1 MEIFGLTIPGWVL
14 WVVLIPVLL
23 LFSKLILGWV
33 FVPNG
38 KLALLEKTW
47 SLKGDLPQGMLVA
60 TNGEAGYQAELLTS
74 GLKFFYWRWM
84 YKISFI
90 DPVIVPDFQLGLIT
104 AKFGQSVD
112 PAIGLGKVVPCND
125 FQDITAFLTGG
136 GEMGPQMAYLRP
148 GTYGINP
155 KMFEHNF
162 IRAEVI
168 DEGHIGAVEAQFGQ
182 ALGAG
187 SILGKEV
194 ECSSFQD
201 ITAFHANGGQRGPQ
215 RAYLNPGTYFI
226 NTFMFKIEE
235 HPMIVVGP
243 EEIGVVTTNDGD
255 TLDEGDIAGPVI
267 EGHRSF
273 QLVEEF
279 MQNHGRRGLQEQV
292 LMPGE
297 WRINPYFAKVEK
309 AQMTFVPIGTVCVVT
324 KFTGQIGEDQ
334 SGEEFKHGTIVK
346 NGFRGVQMDPLN
358 PGKYPLNP
366 MTCKYEIVPTTNIVL
381 NWADAK
387 TESHKLDENLSTI
400 KARTKDGFQ
409 MSADVAQILNISYTH
424 ASKVIARFGTL
435 KNLISQV
442 LEPTIGN
449 YFRNSIQEAEAMEFI
464 QQRTKRQQEAKVAI
478 NRVLTEYNVV
488 GVDTLI
494 GDVVPPEQLLKPLQ
508 EQHIAE
514 RMKLTYKVQKEAAD
528 QRKEF
533 EKSNSEADMQPEVVK
548 SEREIQIADNHSQAV
563 VKRQEGDSKAIELKA
578 GADANA
584 TKIKADADAEAKLK
598 VGSAEAEVIEKVG
611 TATASAYKQQVE
623 AMGQDGFTS
632 LQVAKELANG
642 KVQLVPQI
650 VGGGNGSSTDG
661 LLGLLTL
668 DKLGVKLPGN
678 QSQTDIP
685 RTESTKKISD
695 SDTKNS

>member
-1 MEIFGLTIPGWVL
+1 
-14 WVVLIPVLL
+14 
-23 LFSKLILGWV
+23 
-33 FVPNG
+33 
-38 KLALLEKTW
+38 
-47 SLKGDLPQGMLVA
+47 
-60 TNGEAGYQAELLTS
+60 
-74 GLKFFYWRWM
+74 
-84 YKISFI
+84 
-90 DPVIVPDFQLGLIT
+90 
-104 AKFGQSVD
+104 
-112 PAIGLGKVVPCND
+112 
-125 FQDITAFLTGG
+125 
-136 GEMGPQMAYLRP
+136 
-148 GTYGINP
+148 
-155 KMFEHNF
+155 
-162 IRAEVI
+162 
-168 DEGHIGAVEAQFGQ
+168 
-182 ALGAG
+182 
-187 SILGKEV
+187 
-194 ECSSFQD
+194 
-201 ITAFHANGGQRGPQ
+201 
-215 RAYLNPGTYFI
+215 
-226 NTFMFKIEE
+226 
-235 HPMIVVGP
+235 
-243 EEIGVVTTNDGD
+243 
-255 TLDEGDIAGPVI
+255 
-267 EGHRSF
+267 
-273 QLVEEF
+273 
-279 MQNHGRRGLQEQV
+279 
-292 LMPGE
+292 
-297 WRINPYFAKVEK
+297 
-309 AQMTFVPIGTVCVVT
+309 
-324 KFTGQIGEDQ
+324 
-334 SGEEFKHGTIVK
+334 
-346 NGFRGVQMDPLN
+346 
-358 PGKYPLNP
+358 
-366 MTCKYEIVPTTNIVL
+366 
-381 NWADAK
+381 
-387 TESHKLDENLSTI
+387 
-400 KARTKDGFQ
+400 
-409 MSADVAQILNISYTH
+409 
-424 ASKVIARFGTL
+424 
-435 KNLISQV
+435 
-442 LEPTIGN
+442 
-449 YFRNSIQEAEAMEFI
+449 MEFI